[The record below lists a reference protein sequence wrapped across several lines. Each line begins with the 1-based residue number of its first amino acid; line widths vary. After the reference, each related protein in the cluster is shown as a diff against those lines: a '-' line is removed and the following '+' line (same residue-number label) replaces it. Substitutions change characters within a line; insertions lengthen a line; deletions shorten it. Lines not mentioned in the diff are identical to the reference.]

1 MRRRWTFLRRLSW
14 RIGRLST
21 FNSRWPFGIFRGSIF
36 CGRPDG
42 NRRDCTGYFVLFAQE
57 AMSFN
62 PLAPVSDY
70 QSMLN
75 RIFWFTS
82 GSALVAIW
90 MVRMNN
96 HALDGWLRQ
105 VDFNVEF
112 GGNKTLP
119 VPGGY
124 LFPALAVG
132 ILTRIFRVHARIS
145 DWLGIRESFDIGV
158 IIAEFATQLQIDLH
172 AISYDALVDRRHAI
186 MRKAFYAYVSGA
198 QPQIDQKLVEQ
209 ALDSWSWFWVGIEA
223 TFVFVLAGFGL
234 VAAGAHTLGLQTMGG
249 ALIFAAVGLPAM
261 RNQCRRYAIAQVRAI
276 LNEPIRAAAVRNA
289 FGEPGDDRSTLQ
301 RAA

>member
-1 MRRRWTFLRRLSW
+1 
-14 RIGRLST
+14 
-21 FNSRWPFGIFRGSIF
+21 
-36 CGRPDG
+36 
-42 NRRDCTGYFVLFAQE
+42 
-57 AMSFN
+57 MSFN
-62 PLAPVSDY
+62 PLAPVTDY

-90 MVRMNN
+90 MLRMNN
-96 HALDGWLRQ
+96 HPLDGWLRQ

-112 GGNKTLP
+112 GGSKSLP

-158 IIAEFATQLQIDLH
+158 IIAELAAQLQIDLH
-172 AISYDALVDRRHAI
+172 AISYDTLVERRHTI
-186 MRKAFYAYVSGA
+186 MRQAFYAYVSGA

-209 ALDSWSWFWVGIEA
+209 ALDAWSWFWVGIEA
-223 TFVFVLAGFGL
+223 TFVFVLGGLGLIAG
-234 VAAGAHTLGLQTMGG
+234 GAHTIGLQTMGG
-249 ALIFAAVGLPAM
+249 ALISAAIGLPAM

-276 LNEPIRAAAVRNA
+276 LNEPSRSAAVRMA
-289 FGEPGDDRSTLQ
+289 FAEFSYDRSALR